1 MKKTFTLADLHNGDQ
16 SLVHRQSKSYFTL
29 IELLVVIA
37 IIAIL
42 AAMLLPALSAA
53 RERARQSSCISRLK
67 QLTLAEV
74 MYSGD
79 NSDYVCCFWNTGKG
93 RYYVYEFG
101 NTSVGHASTTNVIWL
116 LGTGGYFGA
125 TYTWSNSSSMA
136 LTHANKKDYVWLKN
150 NIFTCPSDTVNSKVD
165 NGTSSYIEYK
175 FDDVAAY
182 GGTTG
187 NGGTY
192 SGSSTLKKY
201 ENAPR
206 VIVGKHSPDNTIWL
220 DSFRSDD
227 VTGYTLNHPGGQV
240 NCGKLGGHVET
251 GNALPQPAK
260 AQVHVLTVFDK
271 LQLK

>member
-1 MKKTFTLADLHNGDQ
+1 MKKTFTLADRHNGDQ
-16 SLVHRQSKSYFTL
+16 SLAHRQSKSYFTL

-67 QLTLAEV
+67 QLTLAEI

-79 NSDYVCCFWNTGKG
+79 NSDYVCCFWNTGRD
-93 RYYVYEFG
+93 RYYVDEFG

-125 TYTWSNSSSMA
+125 TYTWSNNASMA

-187 NGGTY
+187 NGENY
-192 SGSSTLKKY
+192 SGNSTLKKY

-206 VIVGKHSPDNTIWL
+206 VIVGKHNPDNTIWL